1 MKAIVKFFVVCTLV
15 MSQSSFADRVKD
27 IASIQGV
34 RSNHLIGYGLVVGLD
49 GTGEQTAYTA
59 QAFKTMLNR
68 FGITLPQGLNPKLKN
83 VAAVAVHAELPP
95 FIKPGQTI
103 DITVSSL
110 GNAKSLRGGALL
122 LTPLK
127 AVDGQIY
134 ALAQGN
140 MVVGGFGAEGRDGSS
155 VTVNIPTAG
164 RIPNGAIVE
173 RSVASSFADGDHF
186 IFNLN
191 QPDFTTARRLAKA
204 INEFVGP
211 QTAKPMDATSVKV
224 SAPRD
229 VSHRVAFMSALENVQ
244 VEPADSSSKIIINS
258 RTGTIVVGKNVR
270 LKEAAVAHGSLVV
283 TIAEAQQVSQPN
295 PLAQGETTVTQQSQ
309 AAVAQEDAKMFHFD
323 PGVSLDELV
332 RAVNAVGAAPGDL
345 MAILEA
351 LKQAG
356 AIQGQLVVI

>member
-1 MKAIVKFFVVCTLV
+1 MGMGSA
-15 MSQSSFADRVKD
+15 FAERIKD

-34 RSNHLIGYGLVVGLD
+34 RSNHLVGYGLVVGLD

-68 FGITLPQGLNPKLKN
+68 FGITLPQGLTPKLKN

-95 FIKPGQTI
+95 FAKPGQTI

-110 GNAKSLRGGALL
+110 GNAKSLRGGSLL

-127 AVDGQIY
+127 AVNGEIY

-140 MVVGGFGAEGRDGSS
+140 LVVGGLGVEGKDGSKI
-155 VTVNIPTAG
+155 TINIPTAG

-173 RSVASSFADGDHF
+173 REVPTSFTQGDHF
-186 IFNLN
+186 ILNLH
-191 QPDFTTARRLAKA
+191 QPDFTTARRLSKA
-204 INEFVGP
+204 INQFVGP
-211 QTAKPMDATSVKV
+211 NTAKPMDATSVQV

-229 VSHRVAFMSALENVQ
+229 PSHRVAFLSAIENLE

-258 RTGTIVVGKNVR
+258 RTGTIVVGKNVV
-270 LKEAAVAHGSLVV
+270 LKEAAVAHGALVV
-283 TIAEAQQVSQPN
+283 SIKENQQAVQPN
-295 PLAQGETTVTQQSQ
+295 PLAGGDTVVTDNSG
-309 AAVAQEDAKMFHFD
+309 AVVVQEDAKMFHFV
-323 PGVSLDELV
+323 PGASLDELV
-332 RAVNAVGAAPGDL
+332 RAINAVGAAPGDL

-356 AIQGQLVVI
+356 AIQGELIVI

>member
-1 MKAIVKFFVVCTLV
+1 MSINRFVLIVTLFL
-15 MSQSSFADRVKD
+15 SALCFAERVKD

-34 RSNHLIGYGLVVGLD
+34 RTNHLVGYGLVVGLD
-49 GTGEQTAYTA
+49 GTGEQTVYTA

-83 VAAVAVHAELPP
+83 VAAVAVHAELPA
-95 FIKPGQTI
+95 FSKPGQTI

-110 GNAKSLRGGALL
+110 GDAKSLRGGALL

-127 AVDGQIY
+127 GVDGNIY

-140 MVVGGFGAEGRDGSS
+140 LVVGGFGAEGLDGSK

-173 RSVASSFADGDHF
+173 REVASSFGDGDHF
-186 IFNLN
+186 IFNLHR
-191 QPDFTTARRLAKA
+191 PDFTTAKTLAKA
-204 INEFVGP
+204 INDFVGP
-211 QTAKPMDATSVKV
+211 HTAKPMDATSIKV

-229 VSHRVAFMSALENVQ
+229 VSHRVAFLSALENVKI
-244 VEPADSSSKIIINS
+244 EPAEGRSRIIINS

-270 LKEAAVAHGSLVV
+270 LREAAVAHGSLVV
-283 TIAEAQQVSQPN
+283 TINENQQVSQPN
-295 PLAQGETTVTQQSQ
+295 AFSQGQTEVTEQSEAQLI
-309 AAVAQEDAKMFHFD
+309 QEEAKMFHFT
-323 PGVSLDELV
+323 PGVNLNELV

-356 AIQGQLVVI
+356 AIEGELVVI

>member
-1 MKAIVKFFVVCTLV
+1 MFKLTRFLLLLSILTSHQVY
-15 MSQSSFADRVKD
+15 ADRVKD

-34 RSNHLIGYGLVVGLD
+34 RSNHLVGYGLVVGLD

-59 QAFKTMLNR
+59 QAFKTMLTR
-68 FGITLPQGLNPKLKN
+68 FGITLPPGLTPKMKN
-83 VAAVAVHAELPP
+83 VAAVAVHAELPA
-95 FIKPGQTI
+95 FAKPGQNI

-110 GNAKSLRGGALL
+110 GNAKSLRGGSLL

-140 MVVGGFGAEGRDGSS
+140 LVVGGFGAEGADGSR

-164 RIPNGAIVE
+164 RIPNGATVE
-173 RSVASSFADGDHF
+173 RMVNSTFGEGDHF
-186 IFNLN
+186 VFNLH
-191 QPDFTTARRLAKA
+191 QSDFTTARRLAKA
-204 INEFVGP
+204 INDFVGP
-211 QTAKPMDATSVKV
+211 NTAKPLDATSVQV

-229 VSHRVAFMSALENVQ
+229 ISHRVAFMSALENVE
-244 VEPADSSSKIIINS
+244 VEPADINSRIIINS

-283 TIAEAQQVSQPN
+283 TINENQRVSQPN
-295 PLAQGETTVTQQSQ
+295 PLALGTTEVTEDSNVTLAQQ
-309 AAVAQEDAKMFHFD
+309 EGKMFRFN

-356 AIQGQLVVI
+356 AIQGELIVI